1 MRTLLVAAA
10 IAGLLLGQ
18 VSPAAAEGPGILK
31 GKVQNR
37 TPGGAGVGNIMLT
50 LHTYLNDTEQ
60 SAAGATTT
68 TDAQGNFTFSGLNP
82 DPSYSYELGIDD
94 YQGAQYTG
102 STLSFAKDE
111 TQKSVDMT
119 VWDSTTSDAAI
130 SVEISHIVITPQQG
144 SLMIMEFYNFKNS
157 GDKSYVGTKPVTP
170 DGKKETIRFSLP
182 PEATEIE
189 YGMGL
194 MDCCVVIN
202 QGALID
208 TMAVEPGIREI
219 SFAYRVNYSGGTY
232 NLARTID
239 FPTDMINVLIEGEGI
254 KVASENL
261 TSMGQIDIEGTP
273 FTYLAGQQLA
283 RNASISTSLS
293 GLPEGSIQGKLL
305 WAGAGLA
312 VVAVLLAVGYPA
324 LRRRSQPQPALARGQ
339 GPRPTG
345 NREALIEEIAR
356 LDDDFEAGNIPEEQ
370 YQQLRS
376 QKKAQ
381 LLELTRKSQTGG

>member
-18 VSPAAAEGPGILK
+18 VPPAAAEGPGVLK
-31 GKVQNR
+31 GKVQNK
-37 TPGGAGVGNIMLT
+37 TPGGAGVSNITLT

-68 TDAQGNFTFSGLNP
+68 TDAQGNFTFSGLNT
-82 DPSYSYELGIDD
+82 DPSYSYEITIDD

-102 STLSFAKDE
+102 STVTFAKDE
-111 TQKSVDMT
+111 TQKSADMT

-130 SVEISHIVITPQQG
+130 SVDISHIVISPQQG

-157 GDKSYVGTKPVTP
+157 GDKSYVGTKQVTP
-170 DGKKETIRFSLP
+170 DGLKETLRFTLP

-202 QGALID
+202 QGALLD
-208 TMAVEPGIREI
+208 TMAVEPGIKEI

-232 NLARTID
+232 NLARTLD
-239 FPTDMINVLIEGEGI
+239 YPMDTINVLIEGEGV
-254 KVASENL
+254 KVSSENL
-261 TSMGQIDIEGTP
+261 TSRGQIDIEGTP
-273 FTYLAGQQLA
+273 FFYLAGEQLA
-283 RNASISTSLS
+283 RNARISTSLS

-312 VVAVLLAVGYPA
+312 AVAVLLAVGYPA
-324 LRRRSQPQPALARGQ
+324 LRRRSLPQPALARGP
-339 GPRPTG
+339 GPRRTG

-356 LDDDFEAGNIPEEQ
+356 LDDDFEGGSLPAEQ
-370 YQQLRS
+370 YQRLRS

-381 LLELTRKSQTGG
+381 LLELTRRTQGG